1 VENSTKAALLSAL
14 VFPGAGHVFLKKYL
28 PGGIL
33 IGVSFIVISYIVTK
47 TTEKA
52 LSVVEQIQNGDVP
65 LDIAAITELVS
76 TQSTGNDIQLL
87 NTATTA
93 FIICWVIGIVDSYR
107 LGRRRNKNDAV
118 LVKDKRKN

>member
-1 VENSTKAALLSAL
+1 MENSTKAALLSAL